1 MSVIYFD
8 RNVFDHI
15 CTLNCGVT
23 ESDVAKIQRAV
34 DSGIITIP
42 ASYTVIEET
51 VPLIRVSEE
60 VYDQH
65 IQTVL
70 RLVDKNII
78 IKPHNHLVKEDCL
91 SYAFK
96 ERQTSRTTQIPEAF
110 SDVLNLSLNRV
121 GLNALADEIHAF
133 YGTVAAGMQADFDS
147 SIQATKQRGYKG
159 FDSFQQVWDA
169 LALTFVERAVNQL
182 PRIPKRLCKKHGLGN
197 MLNIKSVRIYTIYYC
212 WLFYSHWLK
221 TDGVPAKVKASEG
234 GDFFHAVCAS
244 AADIFVTQESKD
256 KYGRLPFILN
266 QLAIPSF
273 SVMSLSEF
281 LESLS

>member
-23 ESDVAKIQRAV
+23 EGDVAKIQRAV
-34 DSGIITIP
+34 DSGAITIP

-60 VYDQH
+60 KYEQH

-70 RLVDKNII
+70 RLIDKNTI
-78 IKPHNHLVKEDCL
+78 IKPHNQLFKEDCL

-96 ERQTSRTTQIPEAF
+96 QPQNPRMTQVSENF
-110 SDVLNLSLNRV
+110 REVLDLSINRD
-121 GLNALADEIHAF
+121 GLSALADEIHAF
-133 YGTVAAGMQADFDS
+133 YEGIAAGLQADFDK
-147 SIQATKQRGYKG
+147 SIEETKQRGYKG
-159 FDSFQQVWDA
+159 FASFQQVWDT
-169 LALTFVERAVNQL
+169 LSLTFVERAVNRL
-182 PRIPKRLCKKHGLGN
+182 PRIPKRLCKKRGLEH
-197 MLNIKSVRIYTIYYC
+197 MLDIKSVRIYTIYYC

-244 AADIFVTQESKD
+244 AADVFVTQESKD
-256 KYGRLPFILN
+256 RYGKLPFILS
-266 QLAIPSF
+266 QLPIPGF
-273 SVMSLSEF
+273 SVMSLREF
-281 LESLS
+281 LESL